1 MTTNKLDQAR
11 ISKMVTDMPAFPRS
25 VQEVLALTNDINC
38 APRDLVRVIEH
49 DPVLRGRVCKLVN
62 SAYFG
67 LSRRIDSV
75 KEAIAY
81 VGLNTLKHLAMSV
94 AAIGA
99 LPKKN
104 KAGLRMDEF
113 LNDSLA
119 VGAVARWLTPRLGLG
134 TRDGD
139 DLFLAGLVH
148 KIGQVVLA
156 LHMPKVFRAIR
167 QRSKERGIPQ
177 HELELQVLGTTH
189 FELGAL
195 VALKWNLQ
203 EHIVGAVRHHW
214 LYSPDVERSVWMD
227 GLFGATWLLAM
238 SRTAEVA
245 PQFKP
250 VSECYEAFETRLGG
264 PAVELLLER
273 QSLQDAVKK
282 TKDFA
287 EIT

>member
-1 MTTNKLDQAR
+1 MTTNKLDSAR

-49 DPVLRGRVCKLVN
+49 DPVLRGRMTRLVN

-75 KEAIAY
+75 KEAVAY
-81 VGLNTLKHLAMSV
+81 IGLNTLKHLAMSV
-94 AAIGA
+94 AAVGA

-104 KAGLRMDEF
+104 KAGLQMDEF
-113 LNDSLA
+113 LRDSLA
-119 VGAVARWLTPRLGLG
+119 VGAAARWLTPRLGLG

-167 QRSKERGIPQ
+167 QRSQERGIPEHQ
-177 HELELQVLGTTH
+177 LELQVLGTTH

-203 EHIVGAVRHHW
+203 EHIVDTVRHHW

-227 GLFGATWLLAM
+227 GLFGATWLLSM
-238 SRTAEVA
+238 INGTDRA
-245 PQFKP
+245 PQSKP
-250 VSECYEAFETRLGG
+250 MPECVVALETRLGH
-264 PAVELLLER
+264 PAVELLEER

-282 TKDFA
+282 TKAFA